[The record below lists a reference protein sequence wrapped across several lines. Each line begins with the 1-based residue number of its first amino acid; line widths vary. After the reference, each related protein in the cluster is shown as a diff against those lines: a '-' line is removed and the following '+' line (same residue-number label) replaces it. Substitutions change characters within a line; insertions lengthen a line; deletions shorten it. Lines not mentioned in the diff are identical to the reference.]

1 MTIRT
6 GKRAVLVSPNKPL
19 EIWERETPSPGPGE
33 AVLRLEFGGVCGT
46 DVHFWHGE
54 IPLPGP
60 MALGHEGIGVI
71 EELGEGLSHDS
82 GGSPVAVG
90 DRVYW
95 QPVRP
100 CFQCYPCTVLN
111 DVSMCENA
119 FASIFG
125 DANAPTPATYNEWVT
140 LSPSLPFY
148 RIPDDT
154 SSEAVIAF
162 GCAMPTMLQGLER
175 LGGIAP
181 GQTVVIQGCGPVGLA
196 ATLLAH
202 LSGAQK
208 VIVIGGP
215 KQRLDMAR
223 QLGAD
228 HTIDMSEVSTTEERR
243 DQVRGLT
250 GGRGAD
256 VVIEAA
262 GVIAA
267 FSEGLPLVAPAGRYL
282 IVGLWSAEGTVP
294 IEPKLINNGNLQI
307 IGTALAQPRHLY
319 QAIQVAQA
327 RQDQF
332 PLAAAITHRFTVEQ
346 SNQALEAVAAME
358 TIKAVVVPG

>member
-1 MTIRT
+1 MTNRT
-6 GKRAVLVSPNKPL
+6 GKRAVLTGANQPI
-19 EIWERETPSPGPGE
+19 EIWERESPPAGPGE

-54 IPLPGP
+54 VPLPGP
-60 MALGHEGIGVI
+60 VVLGHEGIGII
-71 EELGEGLSHDS
+71 EELGEGLTRDS
-82 GGSPVAVG
+82 GGTLLAIG

-100 CFQCYPCTVLN
+100 CYQCYACTVLN

-125 DANAPTPATYNEWVT
+125 DANAPTPATYSEVIT
-140 LSPSLPFY
+140 LGAGLPFY

-175 LGGIAP
+175 LGGISS
-181 GQTVVIQGCGPVGLA
+181 GQNVVIQGCGPVGLA

-208 VIVIGGP
+208 VIVIGAP
-215 KQRLDMAR
+215 EQRLNMAR

-228 HTIDMSEVSTTEERR
+228 HTIDMTQVTSVAERTE
-243 DQVRGLT
+243 QVRALT

-262 GVIAA
+262 GLLAA
-267 FSEGLPLVAPAGRYL
+267 FSEGLQLVAPAGRYL
-282 IVGLWSAEGTVP
+282 IVGLWSAQGTVP
-294 IEPKLINNGNLQI
+294 VEPRLINNGNLRI

-327 RQDQF
+327 RQNQF
-332 PLAAAITHRFTVEQ
+332 PLAEAITHRFSIDQ
-346 SNQALEAVAAME
+346 SQQALEAVAALE
-358 TIKAVVVPG
+358 TIKAVVMPG